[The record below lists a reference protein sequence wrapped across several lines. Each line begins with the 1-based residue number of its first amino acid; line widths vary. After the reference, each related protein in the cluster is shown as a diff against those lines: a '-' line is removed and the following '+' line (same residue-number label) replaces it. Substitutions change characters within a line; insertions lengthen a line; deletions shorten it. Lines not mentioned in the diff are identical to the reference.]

1 MTGELVHVTHQQA
14 VRTLTLDSPR
24 NRNALSSRL
33 LDQLAD
39 ELSAA
44 STDPDVRV
52 IVLTATGSVFCS
64 GADLSERTAA
74 VTSRLPEIL
83 TTMTRCAAPVI
94 CRVNGHARAGGLG
107 LITASD
113 FAVAPAASTFGFS
126 EVRVGVAPA
135 IILVPALRVGGRRFL
150 ARMALTG
157 DPFSAAEAAEAGLL
171 SDVVDDAS
179 ELDGWVERVTS
190 SVLKSAPRAVAATKV
205 LLGELSDVNWSDGLA
220 AAQERSAELFAGDEA
235 GEGMDAFLNKRL
247 PSWDTTAP

>member
-1 MTGELVHVTHQQA
+1 M
-14 VRTLTLDSPR
+14 
-24 NRNALSSRL
+24 
-33 LDQLAD
+33 
-39 ELSAA
+39 
-44 STDPDVRV
+44 
-52 IVLTATGSVFCS
+52 
-64 GADLSERTAA
+64 
-74 VTSRLPEIL
+74 
-83 TTMTRCAAPVI
+83 
-94 CRVNGHARAGGLG
+94 G

-171 SDVVDDAS
+171 SGVVDDAS